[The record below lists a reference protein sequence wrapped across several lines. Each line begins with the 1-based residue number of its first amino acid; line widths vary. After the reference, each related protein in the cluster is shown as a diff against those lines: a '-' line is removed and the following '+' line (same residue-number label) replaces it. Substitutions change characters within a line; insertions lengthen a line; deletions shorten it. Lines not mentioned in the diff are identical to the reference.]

1 MRGWKMDGSELTRR
15 REALDLSINKLA
27 HEFRCSPS
35 SIMRW
40 ERGDQVVEGLMAFGA
55 DAVLKRLEAEHR
67 KANR

>member
-1 MRGWKMDGSELTRR
+1 MRGWKMEAAELTRR
-15 REALDLSINKLA
+15 REALGLSINKLA

-40 ERGDQVVEGLMAFGA
+40 ERGDQSLEGLMAFGA
-55 DAVLKRLEAEHR
+55 DAVLKRLESDQR